1 MTGRRL
7 RIVSG
12 GQSGVDRA
20 ALDVAAARGLDYGG
34 WCPRGGWAED
44 FPDPPGV
51 LTKYPQLTETPDDDP
66 SQRTRWNVRDADATL
81 ILVASDIGVS
91 AGAAF
96 TLACAAALA
105 KPHLV
110 VDLRAA
116 DALRAARE
124 WALQIAPATL
134 NVAGPRESQSP
145 GIYRAARRLLE
156 DLL

>member
-12 GQSGVDRA
+12 GQSGDDRA
-20 ALDVAAARGLDYGG
+20 ALDVAAAHGLDYGG
-34 WCPRGGWAED
+34 WQPRGGWAED

-51 LTKYPQLTETPDDDP
+51 LMKYPQLTETPDDDP

-134 NVAGPRESQSP
+134 NVASPRESQSP

-156 DLL
+156 DFL